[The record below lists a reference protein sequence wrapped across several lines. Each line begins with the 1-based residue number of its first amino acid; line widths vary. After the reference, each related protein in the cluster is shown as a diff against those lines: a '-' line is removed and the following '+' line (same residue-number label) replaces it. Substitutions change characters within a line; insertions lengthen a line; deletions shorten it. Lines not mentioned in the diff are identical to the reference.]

1 MFQDGKDK
9 GFWRFN
15 REQLP
20 RVVTLLIL
28 ALIGIVLISAGNL
41 FTVGNRTNTV
51 KTAVEQ
57 TEPPVQATALGN
69 NQDETVLEERL
80 QACLGQIAGVGDVK
94 VMVLLAS
101 GPEYKYA
108 VNTNTDKHTVEEKEN
123 TGRTQLTT
131 EYNEQGQLVMARSPQ
146 DNSEK
151 PVVTSEIKP
160 KVQGVLV
167 VAEGAADLRI
177 RTIISEAVQTLL
189 KISACQVSVFPKE
202 SR

>member
-1 MFQDGKDK
+1 MAQDGKDK

-41 FTVGNRTNTV
+41 FTVGNRTNTI
-51 KTAVEQ
+51 KTVVEQ
-57 TEPPVQATALGN
+57 TELSVPAKEFGDSQNETA
-69 NQDETVLEERL
+69 LEERL
-80 QACLGQIAGVGDVK
+80 QACLSQIAGVGDVE
-94 VMVLLAS
+94 VMILLAS
-101 GPEYKYA
+101 GPEFRYA
-108 VNTNTDKHTVEEKEN
+108 VNTNTDKRTVEEKEN
-123 TGRTQLTT
+123 AGRSRLTT

-167 VAEGAADLRI
+167 VAEGAVDLRI

>member
-1 MFQDGKDK
+1 MAQDGKDK

-41 FTVGNRTNTV
+41 FTVGNRTNTI
-51 KTAVEQ
+51 KTVVEQ
-57 TEPPVQATALGN
+57 TELSVPAKEFGDSQNETA
-69 NQDETVLEERL
+69 LEERL
-80 QACLGQIAGVGDVK
+80 QACLSQIAGVGDVE
-94 VMVLLAS
+94 VMILLAS
-101 GPEYKYA
+101 GPEFRYA
-108 VNTNTDKHTVEEKEN
+108 VNTNTDKRTVEEKEN
-123 TGRTQLTT
+123 AGRSQLTT

-167 VAEGAADLRI
+167 VAEGAVDLRI

>member
-80 QACLGQIAGVGDVK
+80 QACLSQIAGVGDVE
-94 VMVLLAS
+94 VMILLAS
-101 GPEYKYA
+101 GPEFRYA
-108 VNTNTDKHTVEEKEN
+108 VNTNTDKRTVEEKEN
-123 TGRTQLTT
+123 AGRTQLTN

-167 VAEGAADLRI
+167 VAEGAVDLRI